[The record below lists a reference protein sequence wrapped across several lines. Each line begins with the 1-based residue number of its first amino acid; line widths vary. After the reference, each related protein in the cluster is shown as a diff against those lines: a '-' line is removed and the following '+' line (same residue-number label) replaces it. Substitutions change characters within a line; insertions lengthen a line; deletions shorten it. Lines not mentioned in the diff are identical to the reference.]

1 MELFLAENHSFP
13 QKFLRI
19 GIQSD
24 PKNASWSGWWWFELV
39 PFTLHRGAVC
49 VWSGVFQ
56 WALDRHHCNFS
67 IPRLCPIDPCSVQ
80 SMSTG
85 YQLGSP
91 QYSIHK
97 GLKEKNMWI
106 ISGWWFQNM
115 VYFHPK
121 NWGSFP
127 FWLIFFKGVETTKDR
142 NKLPPPLATLIV
154 YSFNIRNS
162 LRLCERFFK
171 SARTAN
177 CSVGLKILKSPKKSS
192 ALCVNSGDRCGPQ
205 KKVVLYRGYLPKTHG
220 PHFNH
225 WKTGEIWAKSP
236 TMFVF
241 IHSLTFLSTSPW
253 MDCMARWGFCNFP
266 GFRVHYPYLGL
277 WMLWAFLWPRKV
289 WLAGRGGGDWE
300 IRACFFLN
308 WSRKN
313 MLAAWSNFWIST
325 KKIKMILLMAEILH
339 QLIWSISHIYMVLY
353 HPQVVSRM
361 SSINSM
367 TLFSQFQLRQ
377 AFKGI
382 LAGNHVDWIC
392 LLLLTWNF
400 SRANQNKEDPPIKTL
415 VLEIPGVSQIS

>member
-49 VWSGVFQ
+49 VWSGLFNGLWTDTIAISPSQGCVQ
-56 WALDRHHCNFS
+56 LIH
-67 IPRLCPIDPCSVQ
+67 VQ

-236 TMFVF
+236 TMFVSFTVWHSFPPLHEWTAWLVEAFAIFLVLEF
-241 IHSLTFLSTSPW
+241 IIRILVCGCYEHFYGPERCGWQGGGEVIGRSGPVSFWIEAEKICWQLDQIFELVSRKLRWYCWWLKSCTSWYGQYPIFTW
-253 MDCMARWGFCNFP
+253 FCTI
-266 GFRVHYPYLGL
+266 
-277 WMLWAFLWPRKV
+277 PR
-289 WLAGRGGGDWE
+289 WLAGCLPSTVW
-300 IRACFFLN
+300 LYLV
-308 WSRKN
+308 S
-313 MLAAWSNFWIST
+313 SNFGKLS
-325 KKIKMILLMAEILH
+325 KE
-339 QLIWSISHIYMVLY
+339 S
-353 HPQVVSRM
+353 SRQPCGLD
-361 SSINSM
+361 
-367 TLFSQFQLRQ
+367 LFI
-377 AFKGI
+377 AI
-382 LAGNHVDWIC
+382 DME
-392 LLLLTWNF
+392 LLTC
-400 SRANQNKEDPPIKTL
+400 QKKTRRIL
-415 VLEIPGVSQIS
+415 P